1 MRQGIR
7 ASQSFNATSQSM
19 MMSSCVIFSM
29 VRLVKTTRQQQ
40 AMRHVLRLK
49 GAAANAGEM
58 RAAAAGGTGVVV

>member
-7 ASQSFNATSQSM
+7 ASQSLNATPQSM

-29 VRLVKTTRQQQ
+29 VRLVKTTRQQ

-58 RAAAAGGTGVVV
+58 QAAASGGTGVVV